1 LKKNKKAEDV
11 LRVSGY
17 GSSLIKEVINDLIE
31 AGMIEEDPLSRP
43 ELFAQM
49 ARDWVGK
56 DVTNVFKYASGWST
70 DSWSLVLDT
79 PLTHDI
85 NAQQDV
91 FRALVILAKEA
102 GEEL

>member
-1 LKKNKKAEDV
+1 MLKDMGFMRAE
-11 LRVSGY
+11 RVVN
-17 GSSLIKEVINDLIE
+17 ILIE
-31 AGMIEEDPLSRP
+31 HGFMEEDPLSRP
-43 ELFAQM
+43 ELFAQK

-70 DSWSLVLDT
+70 NSWSLVLDT

-85 NAQQDV
+85 TAQQDV